1 MIDPQHEIEGAL
13 SAEVPTPAPGLSDV
27 AAKLL
32 AQDTEV
38 GVVQLGQ
45 GQLIWRRFRKHK
57 LAMIGAVTLVLLV
70 LMAIFAPLV
79 SPETYANYNY
89 DISVHNLAPSLA
101 WPWSSGWKY
110 VLGTDAN
117 GHSLVMWIAYGAR
130 VSLMVGILS
139 SILTM
144 ILAIVLGGVAGYFG
158 GWVDALVMR
167 ITDVF
172 LTLPTL
178 PLLILLA
185 DYLASGSATVII
197 ILFAVLS
204 WPGNAR
210 LVRSYYLTFR
220 SQEFT
225 EAARA
230 VGVGDARIIFRH
242 ILPNALSPI
251 IVAATL
257 AVAAFIGTEAAIDFL
272 GVGIHP
278 PSTSWGLS
286 LANAQT
292 YFTEGNWWWPF
303 FPGFFLLLTT
313 LSINFLG
320 DGLRDALDV
329 RSRAR

>member
-27 AAKLL
+27 AARLL
-32 AQDTEV
+32 ARDTEV

-70 LMAIFAPLV
+70 LMAIFAPVV
-79 SPETYANYNY
+79 SPETYANFNY

-158 GWVDALVMR
+158 GWVDAVVMR

-178 PLLILLA
+178 RLLILLA

-257 AVAAFIGTEAAIDFL
+257 AVAGLHRDRSSHRLPGSWNPLAIDQL
-272 GVGIHP
+272 G
-278 PSTSWGLS
+278 T
-286 LANAQT
+286 LAGQCPDLLHRGQLVVAILPRLLPAADHAIDQL
-292 YFTEGNWWWPF
+292 
-303 FPGFFLLLTT
+303 PGRWAT
-313 LSINFLG
+313 
-320 DGLRDALDV
+320 RCP
-329 RSRAR
+329 

>member
-1 MIDPQHEIEGAL
+1 MIDPDHELQGAL
-13 SAEVPTPAPGLSDV
+13 SADVPTPVGGPSAV
-27 AAKLL
+27 AQQILR
-32 AQDTEV
+32 DTEV
-38 GVVQLGQ
+38 PIIQLGQ
-45 GQLIWRRFRKHK
+45 GQLIWRRFRRHK
-57 LAMIGAVTLVLLV
+57 VAMAGAVTLVLLV

-79 SPETYANYNY
+79 SPETYTTY
-89 DISVHNLAPSLA
+89 DYQNQFHDLAPRLA
-101 WPWSSGWKY
+101 WPWDANWKY
-110 VLGTDAN
+110 IMGTDTN

-130 VSLMVGILS
+130 VSLAVGILS
-139 SILTM
+139 AILTM
-144 ILAIVLGGVAGYFG
+144 TIAVLVGGTAGYFG
-158 GWVDALVMR
+158 GWIDAVVMR

-178 PLLILLA
+178 PLLILLSA
-185 DYLASGSATVII
+185 YIGNGSATII
-197 ILFAVLS
+197 ILLFGILS
-204 WPGNAR
+204 WPGAAR

-220 SQEFT
+220 NQEFT

-257 AVAAFIGTEAAIDFL
+257 AVASFIGSEAAIDFL

-278 PSTSWGLS
+278 PTVSWGLA
-286 LANAQT
+286 LTDAEN

-313 LSINFLG
+313 LAINFLG

-329 RSRAR
+329 RSRAH